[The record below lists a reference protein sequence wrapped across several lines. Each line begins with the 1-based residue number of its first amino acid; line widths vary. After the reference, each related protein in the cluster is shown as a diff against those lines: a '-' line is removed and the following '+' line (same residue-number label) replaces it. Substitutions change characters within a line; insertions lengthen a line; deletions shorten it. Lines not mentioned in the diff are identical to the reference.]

1 MGKIKYLSKRILSLD
16 YKNMLNI
23 AKGVAKKAKKNYL
36 FILFDMVIC
45 GIKYQ
50 AGYYDYQ
57 EFEFYNLNKK
67 ERKTYLTRGKNN
79 EIVKRF
85 NDKSKFYIFDNKEEM
100 YKKFAKF
107 LKRDWMIINKEKLEE
122 FINFFKKYNAIV
134 VKPVDGEGG
143 KGVEKFTYSTEE
155 EAKRILGDLLVL
167 AEDGVAISDFSV
179 GSDGCAE
186 AEVYAPADAE
196 ITFNGEALAF
206 EGGCCKVSDNTGAFV
221 LENGAEGVSV
231 PYGKITVLDDFTDS
245 VEKITVFGADL
256 NPDEN
261 AKIEQSQQDGKDTVS
276 VEMGEENHVLTYAF
290 AESTVDAETD
300 RLYLGVYLSGTTS
313 RVEVT
318 LYLQGEQNRLYAL
331 DTVYLSPGY
340 NQIEIERLCDADWSR
355 LYNAKYLRFG
365 FSDSGAFTL
374 DFAYLFKS
382 E

>member
-57 EFEFYNLNKK
+57 EFEFYNLNGK

-107 LKRDWMIINKEKLEE
+107 LKRDWMIINKNSLDE

-155 EAKRILGDLLVL
+155 EAKRIFNNLLDNNQTLVEECVKQHHDMDKL
-167 AEDGVAISDFSV
+167 YEKSVNTLRMFTFYKNGKSYFLQAILKIGNGGVVDNFSSGGMYTYVNEAGYVFVEAIDRNDNIYYEHPISKQKIVGFKIPLFEEAVEMVKEAAKVVPEMGYIGWDVAITEKGPLIIEGNCFPGVFQVKPSLSKNKE
-179 GSDGCAE
+179 GIIPKYN
-186 AEVYAPADAE
+186 EVMH
-196 ITFNGEALAF
+196 IF
-206 EGGCCKVSDNTGAFV
+206 
-221 LENGAEGVSV
+221 
-231 PYGKITVLDDFTDS
+231 
-245 VEKITVFGADL
+245 
-256 NPDEN
+256 
-261 AKIEQSQQDGKDTVS
+261 
-276 VEMGEENHVLTYAF
+276 
-290 AESTVDAETD
+290 
-300 RLYLGVYLSGTTS
+300 
-313 RVEVT
+313 
-318 LYLQGEQNRLYAL
+318 
-331 DTVYLSPGY
+331 
-340 NQIEIERLCDADWSR
+340 
-355 LYNAKYLRFG
+355 
-365 FSDSGAFTL
+365 
-374 DFAYLFKS
+374 
-382 E
+382 